1 VQYSACLVQQ
11 SGKKCNK
18 VQVAHGLSRKSVGTY
33 ILVSRRDSAT
43 ESFNPAARK
52 LTVYKGSATENK
64 GSQRSVKWILRFS
77 AGRSV
82 YEKSF
87 SESDSGILWFAENPI
102 VQDRCVSRAAGLLAL
117 VVWILQKPA
126 RVSRYR
132 KVLTISAVI
141 KKFTVDIRTSGAILQ
156 PMIYIVWKEHG
167 GSKAIVGSYNTLV
180 RAVQVREE
188 NARTYGMRHSAP
200 AFYIQSLNPTNL
212 VKYPKS
218 A

>member
-1 VQYSACLVQQ
+1 MPSVFRITQDWIR
-11 SGKKCNK
+11 K
-18 VQVAHGLSRKSVGTY
+18 VTEPFNGSLFRAFPQTKVLIRNGLFSENVP
-33 ILVSRRDSAT
+33 VS
-43 ESFNPAARK
+43 
-52 LTVYKGSATENK
+52 
-64 GSQRSVKWILRFS
+64 
-77 AGRSV
+77 
-82 YEKSF
+82 EKSF
-87 SESDSGILWFAENPI
+87 NLSGRCILWFAEKTHS
-102 VQDRCVSRAAGLLAL
+102 QGRCVSRAAGLLAL

-180 RAVQVREE
+180 RAMQVREE

-212 VKYPKS
+212 VKYPMGTWQFHQ
-218 A
+218 AC